1 MFDPISNLNDLVS
14 NTFGIRMLTPSWTTQ
29 GAFIIVLLA
38 LLTYIINHYIKHS
51 QYSGNDK
58 RVRKIP
64 HWIPFVGHA
73 VSLLYEPI
81 MLLNRLRRNES
92 SGIFAIQVGVV
103 TVNIACDENIAK
115 QILAE
120 KESSLNYEP
129 IAWKIAQR
137 ISGVPHQSREKHN
150 LSWEKYKSIYQY
162 LINKPHVEKITKRIS
177 LLLEQNIPQMV
188 SFLETSIDLQPW
200 ERCANASLISPN
212 QSEMSL
218 MPLIHMMMGYA
229 SVSAIFGSEILER
242 YPDLIETLDEMD
254 KGIQYFLW
262 GLPAWLPWPGVM
274 KSHIAR
280 YKLWKYMDDYEI
292 ALDNI
297 LSCKPNECS
306 WGDLEDVSDFIKARH
321 KFLKENGFNIKE
333 RADIGILWASIS
345 NTNMLVFWFIL
356 HVYSSPGLVKSI
368 RDEINLYALV
378 TPGITIGKFS
388 EAPRLSL
395 NPKMLSKSC
404 PQLRAALFETL
415 RLHSKA
421 WSVRAVSEDIEIS
434 NNQKELGFA
443 PFHLNK
449 GEYVVI
455 PNSVHMNDPTY
466 YRDPLSFKPERFLTY
481 NDDGSISANVDAI
494 RPFGGGSSACK
505 GQEIAENECLL
516 LVAGVVTYWEIEPAN
531 EVSGWVVPNKVG
543 SSYISRPAHD
553 VRVKIKRRKFPWE

>member
-1 MFDPISNLNDLVS
+1 
-14 NTFGIRMLTPSWTTQ
+14 
-29 GAFIIVLLA
+29 
-38 LLTYIINHYIKHS
+38 
-51 QYSGNDK
+51 
-58 RVRKIP
+58 
-64 HWIPFVGHA
+64 
-73 VSLLYEPI
+73 

-333 RADIGILWASIS
+333 RADIGVRFTKPFELNVLTRLDSLGFNIQHKY
-345 NTNMLVFWFIL
+345 V
-356 HVYSSPGLVKSI
+356 GLVKSI